1 MNKQLL
7 GGRLKVITKVTMKV
21 NLKEFVLKQITSYI
35 RSYTIK
41 EKELATMTKNT
52 HDQQVKLTIGR
63 ISSPT

>member
-7 GGRLKVITKVTMKV
+7 GGRPKVITKVTVKV
-21 NLKEFVLKQITSYI
+21 NPKEFIITSYI

-41 EKELATMTKNT
+41 AKELATMTKNT
-52 HDQQVKLTIGR
+52 HDQRVKLTIGR